1 MTVCGLRWT
10 VTLRVS
16 ASVSVR
22 MANKQTY
29 NLKAYSATMDQAR
42 ECQGMPVSFLFV
54 FEHKKSQDSLKF
66 RNGEKYSIFFL
77 RTNFFIFKV
86 LRGRKIL

>member
-42 ECQGMPVSFLFV
+42 ECQGMPGNASEFLV
-54 FEHKKSQDSLKF
+54 CV
-66 RNGEKYSIFFL
+66 RA
-77 RTNFFIFKV
+77 
-86 LRGRKIL
+86 